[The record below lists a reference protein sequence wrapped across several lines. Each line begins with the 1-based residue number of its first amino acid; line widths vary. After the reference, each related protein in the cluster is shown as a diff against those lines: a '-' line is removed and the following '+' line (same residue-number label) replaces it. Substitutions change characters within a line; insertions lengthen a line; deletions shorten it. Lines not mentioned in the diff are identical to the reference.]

1 MKKLIVLLLALAVV
15 GSAVYAQDVKTSWSA
30 YLDTGFKYNAGTDT
44 LMATGY
50 DSGTASGR
58 FNLNGSWSY
67 GDFGLKFRLR
77 AQPFYADS
85 GYQNAFVRRAYVYYK
100 LLGGKVELDSG
111 ILGVASYYTPYNGYG
126 TGDDPNKGFAVQA
139 FPMNG
144 LSVAYFVPVTIAGD
158 TLANAFKNS
167 NVAVAYSVPKFADF
181 LFVAKT
187 VGQANVSLIASANIT
202 AVDKLSAIVEFEN
215 SVAVSGTY
223 NNVTEYFAYD
233 LSPLSVSVAANQH
246 FSTVGAALYWNVN
259 PGVSYTVSKVTS
271 VGADLGYDSAGVVSG
286 DAWAKFS
293 LGKNYIKTIGAYD
306 TGSNN
311 FVATVAMVSSF

>member
-1 MKKLIVLLLALAVV
+1 M
-15 GSAVYAQDVKTSWSA
+15 
-30 YLDTGFKYNAGTDT
+30 
-44 LMATGY
+44 
-50 DSGTASGR
+50 
-58 FNLNGSWSY
+58 
-67 GDFGLKFRLR
+67 
-77 AQPFYADS
+77 
-85 GYQNAFVRRAYVYYK
+85 

-111 ILGVASYYTPYNGYG
+111 ILGIASYYTPYNGYG

-144 LSVAYFVPVTIAGD
+144 LSVAYFVPVAIADTSTVLAGA

-181 LFVAKT
+181 LFVATT
-187 VGQANVSLIASANIT
+187 VGQANVGLVASANIT
-202 AVDKLSAIVEFEN
+202 AVDKLTAQVEFEN
-215 SVAVSGTY
+215 SVYEENSVAASNTY

-233 LSPLSVSVAANQH
+233 LSPLSVSVVANQH
-246 FSTVGAALYWNVN
+246 FSTVGAALYWDAT

-271 VGADLGYDSAGVVSG
+271 VGADLGYDSTGVVSG